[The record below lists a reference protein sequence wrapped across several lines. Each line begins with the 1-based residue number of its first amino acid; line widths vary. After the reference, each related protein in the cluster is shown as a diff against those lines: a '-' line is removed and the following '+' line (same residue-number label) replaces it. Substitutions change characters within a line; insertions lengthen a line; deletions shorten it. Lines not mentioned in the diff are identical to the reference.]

1 MKIYNNVQSTVRP
14 QPFQVNPYKIILTQ
28 DIEEREIQNEM
39 SEETTIMF
47 FYTQIEYDKDEYIE
61 ELKKQNEELNSE
73 ITDLQLALCEIY
85 ESGGST

>member
-14 QPFQVNPYKIILTQ
+14 QPFQVNPYKIILAQ

-85 ESGGST
+85 ESGGSV

>member
-14 QPFQVNPYKIILTQ
+14 QSFQINPYKVILTQ
-28 DIEEREIQNEM
+28 DVEEREIQNEID
-39 SEETTIMF
+39 EETTLMF

-73 ITDLQLALCEIY
+73 ITDMQLALCEIY
-85 ESGGST
+85 EAGDLT